1 VLSYFQAIVIGLL
14 QGVTELFPIS
24 SLGHSVVVPALL
36 GWHNLVGQQSASES
50 PYLAF
55 LVGLHVATA
64 LALLWFF
71 RAEWRGII
79 LGFLRSLRRR
89 RIETPEERLAW
100 LLAIATVP
108 AGLTGLAFE
117 HQLRT
122 VFAKPF
128 AAACFLTVNGLILLA
143 GERVR
148 RRSEVRALA
157 RQRATAGHGDPPDEP
172 SPGGAPGSVGALETL
187 APREAVGIG
196 VAQVLALFAGIS
208 RSGVTMVAGL
218 VRGLDHDDAAHFAF
232 LLATPIIFAAGV
244 YKAPDLLGHNGNGI
258 RGQVLVGSIVAAAAA
273 YVSVR
278 FLVRYFRSRD
288 LTPFGV
294 YCLVVGL
301 ALAVHF
307 A

>member
-1 VLSYFQAIVIGLL
+1 MLSYFQAVVIGLL

-36 GWHNLVGQQSASES
+36 GWHNLVGQQSAGES

-71 RAEWRGII
+71 REEWLGIARG
-79 LGFLRSLRRR
+79 LLRSVRRR
-89 RIETPEERLAW
+89 RVEGPEERLAW
-100 LLAIATVP
+100 LLVIATVP

-117 HQLRT
+117 HALRT
-122 VFAKPF
+122 LFAKPF
-128 AAACFLTVNGLILLA
+128 AAACFLAVNGAILLA

-148 RRSEVRALA
+148 RRSEVRAVA
-157 RQRATAGHGDPPDEP
+157 RTRDRAAGATEDLDHAASAPPSIGRLD
-172 SPGGAPGSVGALETL
+172 TL
-187 APREAVGIG
+187 GVREALAIG
-196 VAQVLALFAGIS
+196 GAQVLALFAGIS
-208 RSGVTMVAGL
+208 RSGITMVAGL
-218 VRGLDHDDAAHFAF
+218 VRGLDHDDAARFAF
-232 LLATPIIFAAGV
+232 LLATPIIFAAGA
-244 YKAPDLLGHNGNGI
+244 YKVGDLLGHNGNGI
-258 RGQVLVGSIVAAAAA
+258 RGQVLVGSLVAAAAA

-278 FLVRYFRSRD
+278 FLVRYFTSRD

-294 YCLVVGL
+294 YCLLVGVV
-301 ALAVHF
+301 LAVHF